1 LLEVVSGLERAVQSG
16 PDEVVGRK
24 CAEVGAGE
32 CDEGLR
38 TSGQTRSDSRGR
50 GVEDCEGD
58 VLTFDGADL

>member
-50 GVEDCEGD
+50 
-58 VLTFDGADL
+58 